1 MKTMKKL
8 PKDKIIEL
16 IEKWQLESC
25 ELTNQIGLI
34 EDAIEIAQIV
44 SVRNRL
50 NIAIIELQNIING

>member
-1 MKTMKKL
+1 ME
-8 PKDKIIEL
+8 KIIEL

-25 ELTNQIGLI
+25 ELTNQIELI

-50 NIAIIELQNIING
+50 NIAIIELQSVING